1 MKTILLAVGTLCL
14 MAGCSSK
21 VASSKGIVSDATMN
35 TVTIVTDKNDTLS
48 FSTMDANKDEVNGLL
63 LNDTLEVFYTGK
75 YTPGMPASK
84 LVQYPQSPIVEVIG
98 MDMAVSVLPDMYGVK
113 CKKTVSACLRKES
126 ARNRWTIAM
135 LLPLLCLVLTLR
147 NWNFSF
153 PIISPMKYWTDVA
166 CLQEVMHGTWKMTI
180 RKMYG

>member
-48 FSTMDANKDEVNGLL
+48 FSTIDANKDEVNGLL
-63 LNDTLEVFYTGK
+63 LNEFSIRNLR
-75 YTPGMPASK
+75 
-84 LVQYPQSPIVEVIG
+84 LWEVIG
-98 MDMAVSVLPDMYGVK
+98 MNMAVSVLPDMYGVK

-153 PIISPMKYWTDVA
+153 PIISPMKYWRDVA

>member
-48 FSTMDANKDEVNGLL
+48 FSTIDANKDEVNGLL

-84 LVQYPQSPIVEVIG
+84 LVQYPQSPIVG
-98 MDMAVSVLPDMYGVK
+98 GDRMNMAVSVLPDMYGVK

-153 PIISPMKYWTDVA
+153 PIISPMKYWRDVA

>member
-48 FSTMDANKDEVNGLL
+48 FSTIDANKDEVNGLL

-84 LVQYPQSPIVEVIG
+84 LVQYPQSPIVGGDRDEHGCIGSAGYVWCEVQKDCIR
-98 MDMAVSVLPDMYGVK
+98 L
-113 CKKTVSACLRKES
+113 
-126 ARNRWTIAM
+126 WTISQ
-135 LLPLLCLVLTLR
+135 R
-147 NWNFSF
+147 NKLIYSQKAGN
-153 PIISPMKYWTDVA
+153 
-166 CLQEVMHGTWKMTI
+166 
-180 RKMYG
+180 